1 MSFNYTIAGTTIE
14 ATSEPDLLSPKGLDI
29 GTRLLLSVISNVV
42 EKSNT
47 RSLDSTRDDKLT
59 LLDWGCGWGAI
70 ALYAAKR
77 FPQAQV
83 TALDSDIAAVE
94 ACKQNALLNQID
106 NLEVIASH
114 SFAQLSDNQTFDI
127 IASNPPTHR
136 GREVVDNMI
145 AESKDRLK
153 ISAEEAREKFG
164 FLLDALSYGAP
175 PHGGLALGLDR
186 LSMILCGTDSI
197 RDVIAF
203 PKTQSAFCPL
213 TAAPSEV
220 SAVQLQELSIKT
232 VLPPK
237 S

>member
-14 ATSEPDLLSPKGLDI
+14 ATSEPDLFSPKGLDI

-145 AESKDRLK
+145 AESKDRLNPGGS
-153 ISAEEAREKFG
+153 ILLVVEARIKPWVARQ
-164 FLLDALSYGAP
+164 LKATYGDYRIVKRSAK
-175 PHGGLALGLDR
+175 HVVL
-186 LSMILCGTDSI
+186 
-197 RDVIAF
+197 IA
-203 PKTQSAFCPL
+203 Q
-213 TAAPSEV
+213 
-220 SAVQLQELSIKT
+220 KT
-232 VLPPK
+232 V
-237 S
+237 